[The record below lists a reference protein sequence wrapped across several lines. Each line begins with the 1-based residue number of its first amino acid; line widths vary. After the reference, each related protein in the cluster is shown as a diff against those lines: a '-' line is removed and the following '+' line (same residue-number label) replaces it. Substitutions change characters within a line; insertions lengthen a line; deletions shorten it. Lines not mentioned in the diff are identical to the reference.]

1 MASLSLMK
9 AVQLVDDSEVD
20 NSTTKYTTA
29 VNIRLNNS
37 NGSQIVSRMSLQLM
51 TANYTSVAV
60 SFQASLDGTNFWDV
74 GTELTGAG
82 GTDIATLGDG
92 GPYEYV
98 RIRYEGTLSGSA
110 DTMEIWQME
119 EHVS

>member
-1 MASLSLMK
+1 MASLSLLK

-20 NSTTKYTTA
+20 NSSIQYTTPI
-29 VNIRLNNS
+29 NIRLNNS
-37 NGSQIVSRMSLQLM
+37 NGSQIVSRMSLQLI

-60 SFQASLDGTNFWDV
+60 SFQASLDGTNYWDV
-74 GTELTGAG
+74 GTELTASG

-92 GPYEYV
+92 GPFEWV
-98 RIRYEGTLSGSA
+98 RIRYEGTLSAGA
-110 DTMEIWQME
+110 DVMQIWQME